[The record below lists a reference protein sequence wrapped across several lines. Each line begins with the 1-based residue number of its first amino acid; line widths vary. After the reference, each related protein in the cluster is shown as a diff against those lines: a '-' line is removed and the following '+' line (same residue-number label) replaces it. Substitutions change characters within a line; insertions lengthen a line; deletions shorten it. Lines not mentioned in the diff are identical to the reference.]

1 MLRQINPGLLTCAER
16 LQYESYLRH
25 EDVNSTIT
33 KLGSSEKFATKP
45 EKPPSSML
53 SVLSVPRHGLMAERY
68 SSLIPTSP
76 GDDRDVFPCVLINNI
91 DLKFLTEID
100 NYSI

>member
-1 MLRQINPGLLTCAER
+1 
-16 LQYESYLRH
+16 
-25 EDVNSTIT
+25 VNSTIT

-53 SVLSVPRHGLMAERY
+53 SVPSHGLMAERY

>member
-1 MLRQINPGLLTCAER
+1 
-16 LQYESYLRH
+16 
-25 EDVNSTIT
+25 VNSTIT

-53 SVLSVPRHGLMAERY
+53 SVPRHGLMAERY

-76 GDDRDVFPCVLINNI
+76 GDDRDVFY
-91 DLKFLTEID
+91 LKFLTEID